1 MYKPTITS
9 SSSTRGYVS
18 CVIEFLFSLMAQVK
32 IICCKW
38 IHGKPKWLFGVD
50 KGKKSKIIPVNHKTS
65 YEEFVHMVIRAH
77 NVDTEIYDV
86 ELSYMYPKKVLLT
99 LPQKTPPIDIGNQR
113 QFNGFLEQ
121 VKTYAIHS
129 HSYAH
134 ICKLFN
140 GFL

>member
-1 MYKPTITS
+1 
-9 SSSTRGYVS
+9 
-18 CVIEFLFSLMAQVK
+18 MAQVK

-121 VKTYAIHS
+121 AHVVKIGEDRAVREANGQTEISNSIDLFAFHS
-129 HSYAH
+129 
-134 ICKLFN
+134 KKVPEL
-140 GFL
+140 